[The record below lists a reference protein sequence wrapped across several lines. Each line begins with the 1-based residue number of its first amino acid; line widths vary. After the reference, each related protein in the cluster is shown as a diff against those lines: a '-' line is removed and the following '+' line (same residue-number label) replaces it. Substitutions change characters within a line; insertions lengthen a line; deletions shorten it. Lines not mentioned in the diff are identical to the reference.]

1 MILVF
6 GKNGQLASCLAETPP
21 SDLEASY
28 IERSQCDLSVPGAVT
43 ACLDTYEPDW
53 IINAA
58 AYTQVDRAEEEP
70 EQAYQINGKAVEEM
84 AAWVAQR
91 KPTSTRLIHIST
103 DFVFDGESTSPYSP
117 DSTTNPLGEYGR
129 SKLAGEKAV
138 LDLATDSSMIIRT
151 AWVYSEHGS
160 NFVKTMLRLM
170 AEREEL
176 GVVNDQR
183 GSPTY
188 ARGLAEVIWRLVT
201 TGTFAPGV
209 YHWTDAGDITWYDFA
224 AAIQEE
230 ATGLGLL
237 ETAISVKPIGT
248 ADYPTPARR
257 PACSVLDCSKLGDL
271 LHVEPE
277 HWRDTLRAA
286 LVRLAENQ

>member
-6 GKNGQLASCLAETPP
+6 GKNGQLGKCLAETAP
-21 SDLEASY
+21 SDQKVLY
-28 IERSQCDLSVPGAVT
+28 LERSQCDLAVPGAVT
-43 ACLDTYEPDW
+43 ACLDTHEPDW

-58 AYTQVDRAEEEP
+58 AYTQVDQAEEEP
-70 EQAYQINGKAVEEM
+70 ELAYQINSKAVEEM

-103 DFVFDGESTSPYSP
+103 DFVFDGEATSPYSP
-117 DSTTNPLGEYGR
+117 DSETNPLGEYGR
-129 SKLAGEKAV
+129 SKLAGENAI
-138 LDLATDSSMIIRT
+138 LDLAPDSSMIIRT

-160 NFVKTMLRLM
+160 NFVRTMLRLM
-170 AEREEL
+170 SEREEL

-188 ARGLAEVIWRLVT
+188 ARSLAEVIWRIVT
-201 TGTFAPGV
+201 TGKFEPGI
-209 YHWTDAGDITWYDFA
+209 YHWTDAGDITWHDFA

-230 ATGLGLL
+230 AIGLGLL
-237 ETAISVKPIGT
+237 ETAIPVKPIGT

-257 PACSVLDCSKLGDL
+257 PAYSVLDCSKLGDL
-271 LHVEPE
+271 LHVEPK
-277 HWRDTLRAA
+277 HWYDTLRAA
-286 LVRLAENQ
+286 LVRLVEDQ